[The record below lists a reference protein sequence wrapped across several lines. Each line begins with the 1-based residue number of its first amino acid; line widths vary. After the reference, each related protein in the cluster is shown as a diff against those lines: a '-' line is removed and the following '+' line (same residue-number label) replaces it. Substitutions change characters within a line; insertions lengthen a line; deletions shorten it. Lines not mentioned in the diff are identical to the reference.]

1 MKHVWRLH
9 SVDRSQIDHE
19 QIMEDLVKQHF
30 GHLKWIKRTD
40 NGDNCWS
47 YSKVLDVYKR
57 RPCCAFIN
65 ESDCLWRVV
74 ETYRYDDDGGRLYS
88 VSVDDKL
95 LHLDHGISWKKTG
108 LAKVV
113 AAALSPNTLENGA
126 LACTES
132 LERKGLSY
140 MISEDCVWQLD
151 GFRARKLSKLRH
163 APLSE
168 DDTSKKNSFGRLTK
182 FFELNEKEKLK
193 ERRVFHAHRTYVF
206 DGWDVNQETNEV
218 RLVLASLINLK
229 LTPHAYLDILN
240 TRFFS
245 VHRCEL
251 QCQPKISCSTRIAR
265 QRRGGSLTL
274 RWTSRIVF
282 FKRAT
287 GSCPS

>member
-1 MKHVWRLH
+1 
-9 SVDRSQIDHE
+9 
-19 QIMEDLVKQHF
+19 MEDLVKQHF

-65 ESDCLWRVV
+65 DSDCLWRVV

-182 FFELNEKEKLK
+182 FFELNERGNSKSG
-193 ERRVFHAHRTYVF
+193 VSFMRT
-206 DGWDVNQETNEV
+206 E
-218 RLVLASLINLK
+218 
-229 LTPHAYLDILN
+229 LT
-240 TRFFS
+240 FS
-245 VHRCEL
+245 
-251 QCQPKISCSTRIAR
+251 TA
-265 QRRGGSLTL
+265 GM
-274 RWTSRIVF
+274 
-282 FKRAT
+282 
-287 GSCPS
+287 